1 MPDNSTPPRKPA
13 GSRPPA
19 ATSTAAAPAPAAASP
34 GIEQE
39 AIQEAVRSI
48 RYGVVQL
55 IIQDG
60 RVVQIDKTEKI
71 RLT

>member
-1 MPDNSTPPRKPA
+1 MMSEKQKP
-13 GSRPPA
+13 
-19 ATSTAAAPAPAAASP
+19 AAPAPSQ
-34 GIEQE
+34 GIPLEE
-39 AIQEAVRSI
+39 IQEAVKSV

-71 RLT
+71 RLA

>member
-1 MPDNSTPPRKPA
+1 MTDKT
-13 GSRPPA
+13 RPPG
-19 ATSTAAAPAPAAASP
+19 SAPSQRLDALPL
-34 GIEQE
+34 EK
-39 AIQEAVRSI
+39 IQEAVESI

-60 RVVQIDKTEKI
+60 KVVQIDRTEKI

>member
-1 MPDNSTPPRKPA
+1 MSEKNPRHPSPD
-13 GSRPPA
+13 RPP
-19 ATSTAAAPAPAAASP
+19 SP
-34 GIEQE
+34 LPLKD
-39 AIQEAVRSI
+39 IQEAVESI

>member
-1 MPDNSTPPRKPA
+1 MSDDATQPRQPKPLPPLPVQ
-13 GSRPPA
+13 
-19 ATSTAAAPAPAAASP
+19 
-34 GIEQE
+34 I
-39 AIQEAVRSI
+39 IQEAVASI

-60 RVVQIDKTEKI
+60 RIVQIDKTEKI

>member
-1 MPDNSTPPRKPA
+1 MTEKTRPVGSAPPPNRVDGLPLEK
-13 GSRPPA
+13 
-19 ATSTAAAPAPAAASP
+19 
-34 GIEQE
+34 
-39 AIQEAVRSI
+39 IQEAVESI

-60 RVVQIDKTEKI
+60 KVVQIDKTEKI

>member
-1 MPDNSTPPRKPA
+1 MPEKTTPSRTPS
-13 GSRPPA
+13 GQRPPA
-19 ATSTAAAPAPAAASP
+19 AAAKAAPAPPSP
-34 GIEQE
+34 EIELE
-39 AIQEAVRSI
+39 AIQEAVKSI